1 MFIKPFIAILN
12 LRGNSI
18 YVLPSNGLETEI
30 LTHPASNDS
39 IIIPDPSLIQLS
51 ILYKVSW
58 KDLSSLYLSELIT
71 VLVVEL
77 K

>member
-51 ILYKVSW
+51 ILYKVS
-58 KDLSSLYLSELIT
+58 
-71 VLVVEL
+71 
-77 K
+77 